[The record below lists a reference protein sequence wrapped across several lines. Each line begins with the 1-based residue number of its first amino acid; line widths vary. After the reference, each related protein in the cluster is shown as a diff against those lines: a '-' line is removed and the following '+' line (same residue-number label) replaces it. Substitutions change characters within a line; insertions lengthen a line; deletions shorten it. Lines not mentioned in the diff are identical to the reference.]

1 MAEQYRIKKM
11 QGSSASVVEI
21 LLNPDTVREKANKIE
36 FMKREQLA
44 KDEEELTLKPKT
56 NKRINDIL
64 FYDNEALTS
73 GDRNIDLYQRSKLK
87 DRENK

>member
-1 MAEQYRIKKM
+1 M